1 MYINTEELKKKL
13 DPSHFFGA
21 SLPSCL
27 ENTRRATLQEL
38 HEWTQDLSSH
48 NIFLLY
54 GGAGTGKSTIATTIA
69 GAYRRKGQLG
79 CHLFFT
85 RGKSNP
91 NTALRTIAYHLAEYC
106 PIIARS
112 IDSEL
117 KKSGVFDTIPLGD
130 QLEILFHRPLSSII
144 SELTSPILVVLDA
157 IDECCT
163 LSARRELT
171 DVLRKDIPVLPL
183 SFRFLITGRP
193 EEDILSLASS

>member
-1 MYINTEELKKKL
+1 MYMYINTEELKKKL

-21 SLPSCL
+21 SLSSCS
-27 ENTRRATLQEL
+27 ENTRKATLQEI
-38 HEWTQDLSSH
+38 HEWMQDLSPH

-85 RGKSNP
+85 RGRSNP
-91 NTALRTIAYHLAEYC
+91 NTALRMIAYHLAEYSH
-106 PIIARS
+106 IIARS

-130 QLEILFHRPLSSII
+130 
-144 SELTSPILVVLDA
+144 
-157 IDECCT
+157 
-163 LSARRELT
+163 
-171 DVLRKDIPVLPL
+171 
-183 SFRFLITGRP
+183 
-193 EEDILSLASS
+193 

>member
-21 SLPSCL
+21 SLSSCS
-27 ENTRRATLQEL
+27 ENTRKATLQEIY
-38 HEWTQDLSSH
+38 EWMQDLSPH

-85 RGKSNP
+85 RGRSNP
-91 NTALRTIAYHLAEYC
+91 NTALRTIAYHLAQYS

-130 QLEILFHRPLSSII
+130 
-144 SELTSPILVVLDA
+144 
-157 IDECCT
+157 
-163 LSARRELT
+163 
-171 DVLRKDIPVLPL
+171 
-183 SFRFLITGRP
+183 
-193 EEDILSLASS
+193 